1 MSELTK
7 NDLLIYLFNNVELV
21 YQFCV
26 TRVEILIELQ
36 DKIEKEKNWTVQIWT
51 WTLVLL
57 VFCFRTT

>member
-36 DKIEKEKNWTVQIWT
+36 DKIEKEKN
-51 WTLVLL
+51 
-57 VFCFRTT
+57 